1 MDSKQVL
8 VVRTNLFL
16 TPTQM
21 EAIRKDLVKQMRDG
35 VVILPACCEALVV
48 PDGMDIQ
55 VECVK
60 EKGSEALPY
69 EPYPIV
75 IKEKEN

>member
-8 VVRTNLFL
+8 VVRANLFL
-16 TPTQM
+16 TPRQM
-21 EAIRKDLVKQMRDG
+21 EEIRQDLMKQMADG

-60 EKGSEALPY
+60 
-69 EPYPIV
+69 
-75 IKEKEN
+75 

>member
-16 TPTQM
+16 KPDQM
-21 EAIRKDLVKQMRDG
+21 ENIRQDLLKQMEDG
-35 VVILPACCEALVV
+35 VVILPPCCEALVV

-60 EKGSEALPY
+60 
-69 EPYPIV
+69 
-75 IKEKEN
+75 